1 MNSKLIVG
9 IVLALVAIAGTFL
22 LFGNQQQPVDVVQPT
37 VAVTEPTV
45 TEPTVTEPA
54 TTAAVEPPKNIVLA
68 QADAKETTTAS
79 PAVAAPSGRF
89 KLGQHYERL
98 SPTQPTSSSPDQVE
112 VAEIFWYGCNHCY
125 DFDPYLENWL
135 NSKPDGV
142 SFVRVPAVWN
152 PLVKL
157 HGRAFYTAQALGKG
171 DEMHAAFFR
180 EIHVNRNTLGSE
192 QALREFFGRFG
203 VSSEE
208 FKNAFDSLG
217 VFTKMQRAEKLAE
230 RYRVSS
236 VPMIVVNGK
245 YTTSGSS
252 AGGYDALMDVIDELI
267 VLEKADAS

>member
-1 MNSKLIVG
+1 MNSKLLVG
-9 IVLALVAIAGTFL
+9 IVLALAVIGGSLML
-22 LFGNQQQPVDVVQPT
+22 LGDKQDE
-37 VAVTEPTV
+37 VAVAADTSSAVAEPV
-45 TEPTVTEPA
+45 MAESPPVA
-54 TTAAVEPPKNIVLA
+54 VSTAAAATPDTIVLA
-68 QADAKETTTAS
+68 QADTEQSTAQ
-79 PAVAAPSGRF
+79 PSGRF

-98 SPTQPTSSSPDQVE
+98 SPTQPTSSSPDQIE

-125 DFDPYLENWL
+125 DFDPYVENWL
-135 NSKPDGV
+135 GKKPEGV

-157 HGRAFYTAQALGKG
+157 HARAFYTAQALGKG

-180 EIHVNRNTLGSE
+180 EIHVNKNTLGSE
-192 QALREFFGRFG
+192 RALSEFFGRYG

-217 VFTKMQRAEKLAE
+217 VFTKLQRAEKLAQ

-245 YTTSGSS
+245 YTTSASQT
-252 AGGYDALMDVIDELI
+252 GGYDALMDAIDDLVI
-267 VLEKADAS
+267 LEKADGG